1 MKIWL
6 KVGQVFLVIAFIV
19 ATVGAVISG
28 GILIIE
34 QIHNTTLGVF
44 IVCAIIAFVGFCVVL
59 GEEF

>member
-1 MKIWL
+1 MA
-6 KVGQVFLVIAFIV
+6 AFIV
-19 ATVGAVISG
+19 ATVGAAVSG
-28 GILIIE
+28 CILIIE